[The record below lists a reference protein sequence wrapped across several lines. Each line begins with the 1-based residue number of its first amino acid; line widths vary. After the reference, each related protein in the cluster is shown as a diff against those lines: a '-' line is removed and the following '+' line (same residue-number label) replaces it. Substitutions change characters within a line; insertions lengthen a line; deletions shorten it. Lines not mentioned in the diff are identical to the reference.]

1 MVFTRHLSPFGRTT
15 DTCTTLKNMENIH
28 GGVLL
33 LVKLQALAYNFTK
46 SNTPPFV
53 FLTFFKG
60 IPLFQCFPVFYSSK
74 SILETL
80 EKGAKYG
87 RSQE

>member
-15 DTCTTLKNMENIH
+15 DTCTILKNMENIH

-33 LVKLQALAYNFTK
+33 LVKLQVLAYNFTK

-60 IPLFQCFPVFYSSK
+60 MSLFQSYLRLTYFYKSSNLLPYISK
-74 SILETL
+74 TD
-80 EKGAKYG
+80 
-87 RSQE
+87 